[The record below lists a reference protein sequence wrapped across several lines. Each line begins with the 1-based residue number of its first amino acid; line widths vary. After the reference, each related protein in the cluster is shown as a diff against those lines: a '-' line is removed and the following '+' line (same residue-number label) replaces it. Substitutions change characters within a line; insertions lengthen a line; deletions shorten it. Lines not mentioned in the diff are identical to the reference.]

1 VSLYQMITGQGCF
14 NPCKVATWV
23 TERTPLSFSAPLTR
37 DQVLIR
43 VLSIRLSNVFMLHS
57 VRNVRVS
64 LDSLVVYY
72 TLPALSSAVYWDCS
86 LACQPAHGRLCSFF
100 SSGYDI
106 HCIESTVSC
115 LSLAAPPKSEVF
127 LSRFA

>member
-23 TERTPLSFSAPLTR
+23 TERTPLSFSAPLSR

-43 VLSIRLSNVFMLHS
+43 VLSIRLSNVFMLHP
-57 VRNVRVS
+57 VRDVRVS

-86 LACQPAHGRLCSFF
+86 LACQPAYGRLSRSLVVVTTSTASNLQFF
-100 SSGYDI
+100 VLESCDSSI
-106 HCIESTVSC
+106 
-115 LSLAAPPKSEVF
+115 
-127 LSRFA
+127 